1 MGEPIKGVKKM
12 KAKLWQ
18 IIEKEHMENMTG
30 ETITDKEWEL
40 FVIRLQDIFAD
51 EVSELALEIWRDY
64 DPADLE

>member
-18 IIEKEHMENMTG
+18 IIEKEHMESMTG

-40 FVIRLQDIFAD
+40 FVDASQNAFAD
-51 EVSELALEIWRDY
+51 EVSAFALDFWRNY
-64 DPADLE
+64 DPLYWE